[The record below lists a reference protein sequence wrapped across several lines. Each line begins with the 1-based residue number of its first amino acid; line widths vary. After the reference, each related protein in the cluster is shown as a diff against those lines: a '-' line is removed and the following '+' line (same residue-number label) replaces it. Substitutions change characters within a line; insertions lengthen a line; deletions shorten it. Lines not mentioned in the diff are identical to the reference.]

1 MCGLTAFV
9 ALCGSPSYQDEEMT
23 GAQDLGR
30 KVNDSLDLIKH
41 RGPDAR
47 GQWFSSDYRVGLGH
61 VRLSIIDLSP
71 AGNQPFHDSDDN
83 IHAVVNGELYD
94 YERIKAELAD
104 EYDFKSKSD
113 CEVVIALY
121 RHYGESFLS
130 HLRGEFALVLW
141 DAKRQLFIAAR
152 DRYGIKSLYYTVVGG
167 RLLVS
172 TEMKCFLPFG
182 WKPEWD
188 VVNLRE
194 KGWTY
199 GPQMYFKGV
208 YRVGPGQYL
217 MSQGFKGAQ
226 VKTYW
231 DLSYPDKHRVYLN
244 SEAETVA
251 RVREL
256 LLESLQ
262 HRLRADVGVG
272 VFLSGG
278 LDSSA
283 IAGMTA
289 HVIRQGKSLGND
301 ASGKI
306 SNLSCFTVQFEK
318 DSGLDESD
326 IARRTAE
333 WLGVDF
339 HPVLLDEETIAAR
352 LEDTVWHTETPIPD
366 VNGMGRLA
374 LADAAHAAGKRVIL
388 TGEGSDEHFSGYADF
403 LWSYLLEPDHA
414 WASSSNIMAEPK
426 KMRKVA
432 DELIANGFLGALP
445 RSTDAEAAQKLNKSS
460 VFPRLDAVF
469 QPPFQQW
476 VYKYSHNR
484 PEMSFAESLSDNVL
498 ADMAT
503 KWHPLNSSQYQW
515 TKCMLA
521 NYILRYL
528 GDNIDMVYQIESRPP
543 FLDHHLTEYVNR
555 IPPSLKIKYDPVKRT
570 FREKHI
576 LREAMK
582 PFITEEVY
590 NRTKQPY
597 VGPTKYKRKGPVY
610 KILKKLV
617 TEANVQVLGFLD
629 WHRVQD
635 GFVRA
640 FRDHDTLSFKNTL
653 MVAQLVVL
661 GKRFGVKTAEDPQ
674 KPLPVFEDNGS
685 VVIRSRL

>member
-1 MCGLTAFV
+1 MCGLTAFL
-9 ALCGSPSYQDEEMT
+9 ALHGSSAWQHGESTSTE
-23 GAQDLGR
+23 DLGQ
-30 KVNDSLDLIKH
+30 KVHDSLDLIRH

-47 GQWFSSDYRVGLGH
+47 GTWLSSDCRVGLGH

-71 AGNQPFHDSDDN
+71 AGNQPFHDSEDN
-83 IHAVVNGELYD
+83 VHAVVNGELYD
-94 YERIKAELAD
+94 YDRIKDELSG

-113 CEVVIALY
+113 CEIVIALY
-121 RHYGESFLS
+121 KHYGESFLS

-152 DRYGIKSLYYTVVGG
+152 DRYGIKSLYYTVIDG
-167 RLLVS
+167 RLVVA
-172 TEMKCFLPFG
+172 TEMKCFLSFG
-182 WKPEWD
+182 WSPEWN
-188 VVNLRE
+188 VTNIME
-194 KGWTY
+194 KGWLY

-208 YRVGPGQYL
+208 NRIGPGQYL
-217 MSQGFKGAQ
+217 VSHDFSTPR
-226 VKTYW
+226 VRSYW
-231 DLSYPDKHRVYLN
+231 DLDYPDKHHAYPR
-244 SEAETVA
+244 SEEETVA

-256 LLESLQ
+256 LLESVQ

-289 HVIRQGKSLGND
+289 HVIRQGQSLGND
-301 ASGKI
+301 ASGKL

-318 DSGLDESD
+318 SSGLDESD
-326 IARRTAE
+326 VARRTAE
-333 WLGVDF
+333 WLGVDLQS
-339 HPVLLDEETIAAR
+339 VLLDEEAIASR

-374 LADAAHAAGKRVIL
+374 LAEAAHAAGKRVVL

-403 LWSYLLEPDHA
+403 IWRYVLEPDHS
-414 WASSSNIMAEPK
+414 WASSDTVAEPTEA
-426 KMRKVA
+426 RKVA
-432 DELIANGFLGALP
+432 LELIAKGFLGAIP
-445 RSTDAEAAQKLNKSS
+445 EPSDAEASQILNESS
-460 VFPRLDAVF
+460 VFPRMNALF

-484 PEMSFAESLSDNVL
+484 PEMSFAKSFTEKVL
-498 ADMAT
+498 ANVAT
-503 KWHPLNSSQYQW
+503 KWHPLHSSQYQW
-515 TKCMLA
+515 TKSILV

-543 FLDHHLTEYVNR
+543 FLDHHLTEYVNK
-555 IPPSLKIKYDPVKRT
+555 IPPSLKIKYCSTTKT

-582 PFITEEVY
+582 PFVTEEVY

-597 VGPTKYKRKGPVY
+597 VGPTKYKKNGPVY
-610 KILKKLV
+610 KILETLV
-617 TEANVQVLGFLD
+617 TEANVRALGFLE
-629 WHRVQD
+629 WSGVQED
-635 GFVRA
+635 FVRA

-653 MVAQLVVL
+653 SVAQMVVL

-674 KPLPVFEDNGS
+674 RR
-685 VVIRSRL
+685 VVAYEGTENAMLRSRL